1 MKRFLRR
8 ELPFTVALLAAALM
22 VFCSSARETRSALS
36 YQSEYYK
43 AKVSAKNIG
52 VTLKENGVE
61 IARRD
66 NDYTESNNVKT
77 NTWATDVSDAA
88 SNSGLFFG
96 SVNRIPIHPGKNNGV
111 ALTVK
116 NSGEIDTYVRL
127 ILRRYWGGEGPA
139 KRVNLDPEKI
149 DITVNTSDWILDE
162 SWKET
167 TQAHPETLVLYYKG
181 ILPAGSET
189 SSATQHVQVDNN
201 VMLPEGYDA
210 SRTVA
215 LPGGETGHY
224 IDFITYDNVGFT
236 IEVEADAVQTHN
248 AAAAMKSAWGIS
260 DALIGAIIAG

>member
-8 ELPFTVALLAAALM
+8 ELPFTVAVLAAALM

-52 VTLKENGVE
+52 VTLMANGVE
-61 IARRD
+61 IAKRD
-66 NDYTESNNVKT
+66 NTYTVSNDVKT
-77 NTWATDVSDAA
+77 NDWDTSVSNAA
-88 SNSGLFFG
+88 SAGGSFFG
-96 SVNRIPIHPGKNNGV
+96 SGNSIHPGKNNDM
-111 ALTVK
+111 ALKIK

-127 ILRRYWGGEGPA
+127 ILRRYWVEGA
-139 KRVNLDPEKI
+139 DKRVNLDPEKI

-162 SWKET
+162 SWKEPT
-167 TQAHPETLVLYYKG
+167 KPHPETLVLYYKG
-181 ILPAGSET
+181 ILPAGDET
-189 SSATQHVQVDNN
+189 SSATQYVQIDNN

-215 LPGGETGHY
+215 LPGGETGRY
-224 IDFITYDNVGFT
+224 IDFITYDNLGFT

-260 DALIGAIIAG
+260 DDLIGAIIAG